1 MFYFVAQIIN
11 MKVRSSEALIVEGG
25 AMRGIY
31 TTGLLDE
38 FLEQKFNPFN
48 FYCGVS
54 AGALNLSAYISGVKG
69 RNLKLYTEF
78 ATRPEFMS
86 MSRFLKGGHLLD
98 MDWMWEMM
106 DRYVK
111 LDHEKIA
118 KHNFHVGITDINAAK
133 TLFKQAKVDTIE
145 NILKI
150 SSSLPFFY
158 RGFHRLG
165 NQPMTDGGM
174 IDAIPVKHA
183 IDQGAKNIMV
193 VRSRIKDYRQSTKVS
208 DQFLAFMFRNKPELA
223 KILKQRSERY
233 NQTID
238 LIRNPPSGVKILEVC
253 PPNSFKTSRLDVSKK
268 RLYKGYDLGKKSASS
283 VIEQWQRM
291 IKST

>member
-1 MFYFVAQIIN
+1 MN
-11 MKVRSSEALIVEGG
+11 VRSSEALIVEGG

-38 FLEQKFNPFN
+38 FLEQNFNPFN

-86 MSRFLKGGHLLD
+86 ISRFLKGGHLLD

-111 LDHEKIA
+111 LDHERIA
-118 KHNFHVGITDINAAK
+118 EHNFHVGITDINAAK
-133 TLFKQAKVDTIE
+133 TLFKQAKADTIE

-183 IDQGAKNIMV
+183 IEQGAKNIMV
-193 VRSRIKDYRQSTKVS
+193 VRSRIKNYRQNTKVS

-238 LIRNPPSGVKILEVC
+238 LIRNPPNGVKILEVC

-268 RLYKGYDLGKKSASS
+268 RLYKGYDLGKKSADS

-291 IKST
+291 ITSS

>member
-1 MFYFVAQIIN
+1 
-11 MKVRSSEALIVEGG
+11 MKARTSEALIVEGG

-38 FLEQKFNPFN
+38 FLEKNFNPFN

-69 RNLKLYTEF
+69 RNLRLYTEF

-106 DRYVK
+106 DLHVK

-118 KHNFHVGITDINAAK
+118 KHNFHVGITDINAGK
-133 TLFKQAKVDTIE
+133 TLFMEAKADTIE

-165 NQPMTDGGM
+165 NIPMTDGGM
-174 IDAIPVKHA
+174 VDAIPVKYA
-183 IDQGAKNIMV
+183 IEQGAKNIMV
-193 VRSRIKDYRQSTKVS
+193 VRSRLKDYRQNTKMA
-208 DQFLAFMFRNKPELA
+208 DRFLSFMFRHKPELA

-233 NQTID
+233 NQTIE

-253 PPNSFKTSRLDVSKK
+253 PPDSFKTSRLDVSKE
-268 RLYKGYDLGKKSASS
+268 RLFKGYELGKKTADSA
-283 VIEQWQRM
+283 IEQWQKM
-291 IKST
+291 IAEK